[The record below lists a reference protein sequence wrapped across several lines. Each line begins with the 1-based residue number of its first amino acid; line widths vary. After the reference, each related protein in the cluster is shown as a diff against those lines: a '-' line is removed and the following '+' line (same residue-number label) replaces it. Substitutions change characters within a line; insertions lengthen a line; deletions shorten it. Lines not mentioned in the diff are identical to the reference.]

1 MVSGRGERRT
11 LREDWS
17 WLVLSRNA
25 NIREWMAT
33 KRIAKS
39 VPKRAESS
47 TATHL
52 LENQVSGTRAGE
64 NGDKMGKTLLV
75 EAIPSKLA
83 LVEGTGGKLI
93 ARGEFG
99 RVGTPTDNG
108 RTYPEK
114 LMLREIKKLEPDM
127 KRRRVLGEL
136 DHPCLTS
143 DDFRVLTESG
153 WKAFREIRI
162 GDRVWSRKDGTAVL
176 SEVTGIVDEPY
187 DGKAYHVYGRSMD
200 ATFTPAHRFLMVRRP
215 DRNSSKSEEFVTLA
229 EIVEHRSQ
237 YGHHA
242 IPKTAKFFSE
252 GQSKVAVPGVDAKN
266 PKSCKN
272 DVSRPLELDAGLFAA
287 FLGIYM
293 AEGYCSSDSVDNYD
307 VLISQKTP
315 WSKQFIYDE
324 VLSKF
329 PDGLEWRE
337 IDGGY
342 ALADQRLYAYLKPL
356 GNAYSKHLP
365 EEVKRL
371 DSDSLSELLYWYCI
385 GDGRMVA
392 SNASKKALMASEGKT
407 TKESLYEALREGH
420 VPFTRQD
427 VFSVSENLVRD
438 LHECLIRSGGAGSI
452 LRVDPEYDYE
462 FAGHTIRAADKVP
475 LYQLHICQSAN
486 VWMDPRHLAIDE
498 VHHTGNIYC
507 LNTTH
512 GSFYMERNGYSWW
525 TGNSDGRTSLKRAS
539 HVITSLKIKDGIVIG
554 EAEILGTPEGKI
566 LKALIDAGVE
576 VGVSSRGFGSTAPG
590 DGNNEAE
597 VVQDDF
603 SLKTYD
609 FVADPAVRSAVPAIY
624 TEDLDDP
631 SIAKMFMDEFPEIAE
646 SLKGGEGALT
656 ESADD
661 KDAKALRESV
671 VAELSENFERKLK
684 DALVEQREGLERQL
698 REEIGSDPEIGGAK
712 AVLAAIA
719 DLVSEYRTDLS
730 DAVVCDAMKA
740 KELEV
745 AEAVEQR
752 DKALSM
758 AKMAAHGLH
767 IERAISGHPMA
778 ESIRKLMLNRTF
790 ENVKEV
796 QVALDA
802 ILEDLPAADDVVS
815 KDEARVREEN
825 AELRGKIALLE
836 SKVDELEGRVL
847 KASKLAERIDE
858 QRIAE
863 VKEANEKIAEVED
876 LLEEAQAKAEKAEER
891 IRTIQESSNRRVEE
905 AKLQAYKLE
914 KVAGLPNGRELLGL
928 MENVQDRSVVDELVE
943 KRGVRRMADES
954 LNQML
959 DRVKKGKTGSR
970 MRLEEEGEERHNRKR
985 INELG
990 QDMDELSVL
999 AGIQPSI
1006 D

>member
-1 MVSGRGERRT
+1 M
-11 LREDWS
+11 
-17 WLVLSRNA
+17 SRNA

-136 DHPCLTS
+136 DHP
-143 DDFRVLTESG
+143 
-153 WKAFREIRI
+153 
-162 GDRVWSRKDGTAVL
+162 
-176 SEVTGIVDEPY
+176 
-187 DGKAYHVYGRSMD
+187 
-200 ATFTPAHRFLMVRRP
+200 
-215 DRNSSKSEEFVTLA
+215 
-229 EIVEHRSQ
+229 Q
-237 YGHHA
+237 
-242 IPKTAKFFSE
+242 
-252 GQSKVAVPGVDAKN
+252 
-266 PKSCKN
+266 
-272 DVSRPLELDAGLFAA
+272 
-287 FLGIYM
+287 
-293 AEGYCSSDSVDNYD
+293 
-307 VLISQKTP
+307 
-315 WSKQFIYDE
+315 
-324 VLSKF
+324 
-329 PDGLEWRE
+329 
-337 IDGGY
+337 
-342 ALADQRLYAYLKPL
+342 
-356 GNAYSKHLP
+356 
-365 EEVKRL
+365 
-371 DSDSLSELLYWYCI
+371 
-385 GDGRMVA
+385 
-392 SNASKKALMASEGKT
+392 
-407 TKESLYEALREGH
+407 
-420 VPFTRQD
+420 
-427 VFSVSENLVRD
+427 
-438 LHECLIRSGGAGSI
+438 
-452 LRVDPEYDYE
+452 
-462 FAGHTIRAADKVP
+462 
-475 LYQLHICQSAN
+475 
-486 VWMDPRHLAIDE
+486 
-498 VHHTGNIYC
+498 
-507 LNTTH
+507 
-512 GSFYMERNGYSWW
+512 
-525 TGNSDGRTSLKRAS
+525 DGRTSLKRAS

-566 LKALIDAGVE
+566 LKALIDAGIE

-730 DAVVCDAMKA
+730 DAVVRDAMKA

-790 ENVKEV
+790 ENVKDV

>member
-136 DHPCLTS
+136 DHP
-143 DDFRVLTESG
+143 
-153 WKAFREIRI
+153 
-162 GDRVWSRKDGTAVL
+162 
-176 SEVTGIVDEPY
+176 
-187 DGKAYHVYGRSMD
+187 
-200 ATFTPAHRFLMVRRP
+200 
-215 DRNSSKSEEFVTLA
+215 
-229 EIVEHRSQ
+229 Q
-237 YGHHA
+237 
-242 IPKTAKFFSE
+242 
-252 GQSKVAVPGVDAKN
+252 
-266 PKSCKN
+266 
-272 DVSRPLELDAGLFAA
+272 
-287 FLGIYM
+287 
-293 AEGYCSSDSVDNYD
+293 
-307 VLISQKTP
+307 
-315 WSKQFIYDE
+315 
-324 VLSKF
+324 
-329 PDGLEWRE
+329 
-337 IDGGY
+337 
-342 ALADQRLYAYLKPL
+342 
-356 GNAYSKHLP
+356 
-365 EEVKRL
+365 
-371 DSDSLSELLYWYCI
+371 
-385 GDGRMVA
+385 
-392 SNASKKALMASEGKT
+392 
-407 TKESLYEALREGH
+407 
-420 VPFTRQD
+420 
-427 VFSVSENLVRD
+427 
-438 LHECLIRSGGAGSI
+438 
-452 LRVDPEYDYE
+452 
-462 FAGHTIRAADKVP
+462 
-475 LYQLHICQSAN
+475 
-486 VWMDPRHLAIDE
+486 
-498 VHHTGNIYC
+498 
-507 LNTTH
+507 
-512 GSFYMERNGYSWW
+512 
-525 TGNSDGRTSLKRAS
+525 DGRTSLKRAS

-566 LKALIDAGVE
+566 LKALIDAGIE

-730 DAVVCDAMKA
+730 DAVVRDAMKA

-790 ENVKEV
+790 ENVKDV